1 MRLFLTESKAELYGN
16 QIDLEY
22 LYLSECD
29 NINEFTCGNEVI
41 NDIIKNKLVEDTS
54 TTSFAVINKNNHDII
69 AIYALS
75 CSGFVVQSANKFHI
89 YPSVEIK
96 YFVINDQYQDIQY
109 CEDRSFGCLSNIIFD
124 KVIADI
130 YEFTENYCG
139 ADKIILYSVPSAYE
153 FYNRAGFCDFEEYM
167 LQSDDKFLDGC
178 IPMYFIM

>member
-1 MRLFLTESKAELYGN
+1 MR
-16 QIDLEY
+16 I
-22 LYLSECD
+22 
-29 NINEFTCGNEVI
+29 
-41 NDIIKNKLVEDTS
+41 
-54 TTSFAVINKNNHDII
+54 
-69 AIYALS
+69 
-75 CSGFVVQSANKFHI
+75 GFIGAGKVGFSLG
-89 YPSVEIK
+89 K
-96 YFVINDQYQDIQY
+96 YFVTNDWYQDIQY
-109 CEDRSFGCLSNIIFD
+109 CEDKSFGCLSNVIFD